1 MKKRLIRSVP
11 KLSERAREFDVANT
25 ELSMQLMEDLCDTL
39 QAKDDRLYLTSN
51 QIGYSERALAIKF
64 EDRVV
69 VMFNPVIVERD
80 TMIIFREKDWLTGK
94 EYFIPRF
101 TNVTVN
107 YQDIE
112 AKPKALKMNE
122 AASII
127 ICEAMDALNGI
138 LVQDYG
144 LEIIPEFDEAS
155 EDEKAEV
162 LAAYTESLMKT
173 SKELDNELST
183 DEETKEQWNG
193 AKFLKGI
200 SEGTIELEKPELSNR
215 KKKKLNKFLK
225 TLKKIGGKH

>member
-1 MKKRLIRSVP
+1 MKKRLVKSVS

-155 EDEKAEV
+155 ENEKAEV

-173 SKELDNELST
+173 SEELDKELST
-183 DEETKEQWNG
+183 DEETKDQWNG

-200 SEGTIELEKPELSNR
+200 SEGTVELEKPELSNR

-225 TLKKIGGKH
+225 TLKKIGGK

>member
-1 MKKRLIRSVP
+1 MKKRIIRSVT
-11 KLSERAREFDVANT
+11 KLSERAREFDVKDT
-25 ELSMQLMEDLCDTL
+25 DKSLQIMEDLCDTL

-51 QIGYSERALAIKF
+51 QIGYSERAIAIKF
-64 EDRVV
+64 KDRVV
-69 VMFNPVIVERD
+69 VMFNPAITERN

-101 TNVTVN
+101 TDITIT

-127 ICEAMDALNGI
+127 MCEAMDALNGI
-138 LVQDYG
+138 LVADYG
-144 LEIIPEFDEAS
+144 LEILPEFDEAT

-162 LAAYTESLMKT
+162 LEAYTKSLMKT
-173 SKELDNELST
+173 SEELDKELSEDA
-183 DEETKEQWNG
+183 ETRDQWNG

-200 SEGTIELEKPELSNR
+200 SEGTVELEKPELSNR

-225 TLKKIGGKH
+225 SLKKIGGRK